1 MPGTGS
7 FTGCEFEF
15 QLSPN
20 LLLSPWQP
28 LGAFFMTTT
37 TPADTQLASAAPVLP
52 PLNTCTV
59 AVIGLGYVGL
69 PLAAAFAT
77 PAACVRTAAPLQRRV
92 IGFDINGQRLEE
104 LRQGIDRTHESS
116 PEELQAASL
125 LEFTSDPALLAEADV
140 FVVTVPTPIDSAKR
154 PDLTPLE
161 KASAT
166 VGRALRLRAEH
177 QHGNGHAP
185 TTPVVIYEST
195 VYPGAT
201 EEVCVPIL
209 ERESGLGF
217 NAGFFC
223 GYSPERINPG
233 DTEHKLSTITK
244 VTSGS
249 TPEAAGWVD
258 GFYGSII
265 RAGTHLAASIQ
276 VAEAAKVIENT
287 QRDLNIALVNELA
300 IIFRQM
306 GIDTLDVLEAAGT
319 KWNFL
324 PFRPGLV
331 GGHCIGV
338 DPYYLTHKAEQL
350 GYHPQVVLAGRR
362 INDGMGRWVVEQLV
376 LEMARRGQVIAGSQ
390 VLVLGLSFK
399 ENCPDLRN
407 TRVVDV
413 LDALRRYGM
422 EPVLVDP
429 WVNAEESLREYGLT
443 VLAEIPT
450 GHFWSAV
457 VAAVAHREF
466 KTLLAD
472 QWRQLLKPDG
482 LLLDLKGIAPRELG
496 ALRL

>member
-1 MPGTGS
+1 
-7 FTGCEFEF
+7 
-15 QLSPN
+15 
-20 LLLSPWQP
+20 
-28 LGAFFMTTT
+28 MTTT
-37 TPADTQLASAAPVLP
+37 SLP
-52 PLNTCTV
+52 HLNTCCV

-69 PLAAAFAT
+69 PLAVEFAK
-77 PAACVRTAAPLQRRV
+77 PQGCRRTGAPLHRRV
-92 IGFDINGQRLEE
+92 IGFDINDQRLEQ
-104 LRQGIDRTHESS
+104 LRKGIDRTNEISA
-116 PEELQAASL
+116 EELQTAQL
-125 LEFTSDPALLAEADV
+125 LEFTNDPAKLAEADV

-166 VGRALRLRAEH
+166 VGRALKQRYLDSA
-177 QHGNGHAP
+177 
-185 TTPVVIYEST
+185 PVVIYEST

-209 ERESGLGF
+209 ERESDLLF
-217 NAGFFC
+217 NQGFFC

-233 DTEHKLSTITK
+233 DSEHKLTTITK

-249 TPEAAGWVD
+249 APEAAAWVD

-265 RAGTHLAASIQ
+265 MAGTHLAPSLK

-300 IIFRQM
+300 IIFCYM

-362 INDGMGRWVVEQLV
+362 INDGMGRWLAEQLV
-376 LEMARRGQVIAGSQ
+376 LALAQRRQQVVGAR
-390 VLVLGLSFK
+390 VLVLGFTFK

-407 TRVVDV
+407 TKVVDIIRG
-413 LDALRRYGM
+413 LERFGM
-422 EPVLVDP
+422 VVEVVDP
-429 WVNAEESLREYGLT
+429 WGDPEEAEREYGLT
-443 VLAEIPT
+443 LKSNLLRQDRYE
-450 GHFWSAV
+450 AV
-457 VAAVAHREF
+457 VVAVAHFEF
-466 KTLLAD
+466 IDYTVE
-472 QWRQLLKPDG
+472 QWQQLLTPSG
-482 LLLDLKGIAPRELG
+482 VLFDLKGIVPRSLDV
-496 ALRL
+496 LRL